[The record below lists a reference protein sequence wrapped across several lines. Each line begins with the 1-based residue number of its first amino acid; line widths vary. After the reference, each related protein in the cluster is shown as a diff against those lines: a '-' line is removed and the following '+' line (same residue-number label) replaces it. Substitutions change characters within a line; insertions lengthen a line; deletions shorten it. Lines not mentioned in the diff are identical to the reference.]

1 MRSMTTLRSLP
12 VLLLVILAT
21 LPLPAAAHTDDVN
34 ESFLAYKAA
43 IMESNGEAVAD
54 LVTQE
59 SRDYYRKL
67 ADQALTLDRE
77 ALHKVHLTDRLNALL
92 LRHSLEPKALESMS
106 GAEVVSYAAGHG
118 WIGKEGAEQLRLGNY
133 QVEGDHASGSIL
145 RVDGEASPY
154 KMEFVKEEGRWLLDL
169 VALMDL
175 TRAAFEHSVK
185 QAGLTEDDF
194 VILML
199 EYLTGRKP
207 GPDIWS
213 PPQ

>member
-1 MRSMTTLRSLP
+1 MRSVTTLRSLP
-12 VLLLVILAT
+12 VLLLLVLMG
-21 LPLPAAAHTDDVN
+21 LPMAAAADTDDVK
-34 ESFLAYKAA
+34 ESFLAYKTA
-43 IMESNGEAVAD
+43 ILESDGEAVAD

-77 ALHKVHLTDRLNALL
+77 ALHNVHLTDRLNALL
-92 LRHSLEPKALESMS
+92 LRHSLERKELESMS
-106 GAEVVSYAAGHG
+106 GAQVVSYAAGHG
-118 WIGKEGAEQLRLGNY
+118 WIGKEGAEQLQLGDF

-145 RVDGEASPY
+145 RMDGEASPY
-154 KMEFVKEEGRWLLDL
+154 KMEFIKEEGRWLLDL

-175 TRAAFEHSVK
+175 TRTAFEYSVK